1 MKVGTDGVLL
11 GALAWGCNGRILDIG
26 TGTGLCA
33 LMMAQ
38 RYPEAAV
45 TGIDI
50 DKEACLQA
58 KDNTSVS
65 KSITIVNTSLQD
77 YLPEERYDA
86 ILSNPPFF
94 EETLGCPDKNRDI
107 ARHTS
112 SLPYSLLLSRCKQ
125 LLAEDGT
132 LTLIIPFSAIQRM
145 EEECAFHN
153 LFIVKRILIK
163 TTEKK
168 SPKRTLLYLR
178 QHPAPPMTS
187 ERVLMENGQRSQ
199 WYAEITKDFYL

>member
-38 RYPEAAV
+38 RFPDATI

-86 ILSNPPFF
+86 ILSNPPYVMEKEKSLMRPNVLDYEPSLALFV
-94 EETLGCPDKNRDI
+94 PDDDPLPFYRAI
-107 ARHTS
+107 AAWSLRH
-112 SLPYSLLLSRCKQ
+112 
-125 LLAEDGT
+125 
-132 LTLIIPFSAIQRM
+132 FSADGMGLTEINEQLGA
-145 EEECAFHN
+145 ETQAVFTSAGFHE
-153 LFIVKRILIK
+153 V
-163 TTEKK
+163 E
-168 SPKRTLLYLR
+168 
-178 QHPAPPMTS
+178 Q
-187 ERVLMENGQRSQ
+187 V
-199 WYAEITKDFYL
+199 KDFFDKTRFVFYKK